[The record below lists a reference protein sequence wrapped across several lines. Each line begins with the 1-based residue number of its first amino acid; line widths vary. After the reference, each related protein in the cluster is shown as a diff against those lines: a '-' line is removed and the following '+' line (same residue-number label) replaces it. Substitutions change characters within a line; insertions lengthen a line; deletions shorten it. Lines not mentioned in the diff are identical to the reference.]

1 MEEIWEPVVG
11 YENLYEISNLGRIK
25 SLKYR
30 GGKKQKILSTY
41 NVHGYKRVRLF
52 DGRTKHSTGVHRIVA
67 EAFLDNPESKQF
79 VNHIDGDKGNNRL
92 ENLEWATRSENTIH
106 AFRVLKVKRGGGL
119 EKRAVKNIDT
129 GEIYS
134 SIQEASRKT
143 KLNRTSIISCC
154 KGRYKTVNGQHW
166 EYIN

>member
-1 MEEIWEPVVG
+1 MREIWKPVIG
-11 YENLYEISNLGRIK
+11 YEKLYKISNLGRIK

-52 DGRTKHSTGVHRIVA
+52 DGITVRSTGVHRIVA
-67 EAFLDNPESKQF
+67 EAFLANPDSKQF
-79 VNHIDGDKGNNRL
+79 VNHKDGNKSNNHL
-92 ENLEWATRSENTIH
+92 DNLEWATRSENAVH
-106 AFRVLKVKRGGGL
+106 AFRILHIKRGGGV
-119 EKRAVKNIDT
+119 EKRAVKNTDT

-134 SIQEASRKT
+134 SIQEAAEKT
-143 KLNRTSIISCC
+143 GHNRTSIISCC

-166 EYIN
+166 KYVN